1 MQTRFPCVTRQIKSL
16 SGYRGNTRDSEDIFF
31 IIFHFQRMDEW
42 KKIFNTNIA
51 KTFHHGSFYQS
62 GYWRIGE
69 IRGNIIIFEVWTH
82 TLCHSR
88 TVIQSKIFIFNAISK
103 SKTVLKREL
112 KIKFRY
118 NIVAVIRGK
127 VGYTK
132 SIYSIFLF
140 SCVNQKRMNIFR
152 FGYGMISAKYP
163 SSMPKSGVCRHTSQK
178 YIYLKGNTESS
189 TIMM

>member
-1 MQTRFPCVTRQIKSL
+1 MDEWKKIFCTNIAKTFHPGPLFTGALVWFW
-16 SGYRGNTRDSEDIFF
+16 NIFF
-31 IIFHFQRMDEW
+31 IIFHFQRVDEW

-88 TVIQSKIFIFNAISK
+88 TVIQSKIFISNAIFTT
-103 SKTVLKREL
+103 KTVLKREL

-140 SCVNQKRMNIFR
+140 SCVNQKRISLDSVTGWYPQNILHLCRSPEFV
-152 FGYGMISAKYP
+152 ATH
-163 SSMPKSGVCRHTSQK
+163 PKST
-178 YIYLKGNTESS
+178 YI
-189 TIMM
+189 

>member
-16 SGYRGNTRDSEDIFF
+16 SGYRGNMRDSEDIFF
-31 IIFHFQRMDEW
+31 IIFHFQH
-42 KKIFNTNIA
+42 KYFSTNIA

-88 TVIQSKIFIFNAISK
+88 TVIQSKIFIFNAIFTT
-103 SKTVLKREL
+103 KTVLKREL
-112 KIKFRY
+112 EKKFRY
-118 NIVAVIRGK
+118 NIVAIIRGK

-132 SIYSIFLF
+132 SIYSISLF
-140 SCVNQKRMNIFR
+140 PCVNIRHLCR
-152 FGYGMISAKYP
+152 
-163 SSMPKSGVCRHTSQK
+163 SSEFVTTHPKST
-178 YIYLKGNTESS
+178 YI
-189 TIMM
+189 

>member
-1 MQTRFPCVTRQIKSL
+1 
-16 SGYRGNTRDSEDIFF
+16 
-31 IIFHFQRMDEW
+31 MDEW
-42 KKIFNTNIA
+42 KKIFSTNIA
-51 KTFHHGSFYQS
+51 KTFHPGSFYQS

-88 TVIQSKIFIFNAISK
+88 TVIQSKIFIFNAIFTT
-103 SKTVLKREL
+103 KTVLRREL
-112 KIKFRY
+112 EIKFRY

-132 SIYSIFLF
+132 SIYSISLF
-140 SCVNQKRMNIFR
+140 PYVNQKNIFR

-163 SSMPKSGVCRHTSQK
+163 SSMPKFGVCRHTSQK
-178 YIYLKGNTESS
+178 YVYLKGNTGEIAKNRHFSQN
-189 TIMM
+189 